1 MYTVRQIIFAI
12 LCDYCWLYFVLSEEV
27 HARYKD
33 ILQAEY
39 DRVIDQCMEE
49 VNSVKVSYSVDQ
61 NGWKSLLK
69 TGKLQLIDSVV
80 L

>member
-1 MYTVRQIIFAI
+1 M
-12 LCDYCWLYFVLSEEV
+12 LSEEV

-49 VNSVKVSYSVDQ
+49 VNSVKVSYSVHQ

-69 TGKLQLIDSVV
+69 TGKFQLIYSVV

>member
-1 MYTVRQIIFAI
+1 M
-12 LCDYCWLYFVLSEEV
+12 LSEEV

-49 VNSVKVSYSVDQ
+49 VNSVKVSYSV
-61 NGWKSLLK
+61 G
-69 TGKLQLIDSVV
+69 
-80 L
+80 

>member
-1 MYTVRQIIFAI
+1 M
-12 LCDYCWLYFVLSEEV
+12 LSEEV

-49 VNSVKVSYSVDQ
+49 VNSVKVSYSVHH

>member
-1 MYTVRQIIFAI
+1 M
-12 LCDYCWLYFVLSEEV
+12 LSEEV

-49 VNSVKVSYSVDQ
+49 VNSVKVSYSV
-61 NGWKSLLK
+61 GWKSLLK